1 VCEQGNIQAWL
12 KEHEIDDVEAFVPDM
27 AGAARGKLIP
37 AAKFG
42 TGELKLPESIFA
54 QTISGNY
61 VDNKNNV
68 EDRDMLLVPDP
79 STLRPVPWMNDPTA
93 SIFLDCFHRDGT
105 PVETSPRR
113 VLRNV
118 LDQYKKK
125 GWRPVVAPEVE
136 FYLINAHSD
145 ANQEVEP
152 PEGRLGRTET
162 SKQPFSIDTM
172 NDFDSFINA
181 VYAYCEA
188 QDIQIDT
195 LSQEMGPA
203 QFELNFLHGDAVA
216 LADQVFLFKRTVRE
230 AAIANEMHATFLAQP
245 ISQEAGSALHIH
257 QSIVDE
263 NGSNIF
269 SNDDGGASD
278 LFMSYIGGLQ
288 KYMPEALLIFAPYA
302 NSYRRFLSY
311 CSSPINLSWAIDN
324 RTVGLR
330 VPASDPDARR
340 VENRLAGSDV
350 NPYLALAA
358 TLACGYLGMDEGL
371 KPNQPIEGS
380 AYDQPFSLH
389 PFIYEAITALEAS
402 EAMRRMLGDQFVTL
416 YCAVKNSEC
425 REFQEI
431 VTPWER
437 EVLLFNV

>member
-1 VCEQGNIQAWL
+1 VSEQDNIQAWL

-27 AGAARGKLIP
+27 AGAARGKLVP

-42 TGELKLPESIFA
+42 SGELKLPEGIFA

-61 VDNKNNV
+61 VDNKDNV

-79 STLRPVPWMNDPTA
+79 STLRPVPWIKEPTA
-93 SIFLDCFHRDGT
+93 SIFLDCFHKDGT

-118 LDQYKKK
+118 LDLYKEK

-136 FYLINAHSD
+136 FYLINAHAD

-172 NDFDSFINA
+172 NDFDPFINE

-188 QDIQIDT
+188 QNIQIDT

-203 QFELNFLHGDAVA
+203 QFELNFRHGDALA
-216 LADQVFLFKRTVRE
+216 LADQVFLFKRTVKE

-245 ISQEAGSALHIH
+245 ISGEAGSALHIH

-269 SNDDGGASD
+269 SNEGGASD

-288 KYMPEALLIFAPYA
+288 KYMPEALLIFAPYP
-302 NSYRRFLSY
+302 NSYRRFLSFY
-311 CSSPINLSWAIDN
+311 SSPINLSWAIDN

-330 VPASDPDARR
+330 VPDSDPDARR

-358 TLACGYLGMDEGL
+358 TLACGYLGMIEGL
-371 KPNQPIEGS
+371 KPNESIEGS

-389 PFIYEAITALEAS
+389 PFMFEAIKAMETS
-402 EAMRRMLGDQFVTL
+402 EAMRKILGDKFVGL
-416 YCAVKNSEC
+416 YCAVKYDEC

-437 EVLLFNV
+437 EVLLLNV

>member
-1 VCEQGNIQAWL
+1 MREKDNIQAWL

-42 TGELKLPESIFA
+42 TGELKLPEGIFA

-61 VDNKNNV
+61 VDDKNNV

-79 STLRPVPWMNDPTA
+79 STLRPVPWLKEPTA
-93 SIFLDCFHRDGT
+93 SIFLDCFHKDGT

-118 LDQYKKK
+118 LDLYKEK

-136 FYLINAHSD
+136 FYLINAHAD
-145 ANQEVEP
+145 ANQEVQP

-172 NDFDSFINA
+172 NDFDPFINE

-203 QFELNFLHGDAVA
+203 QFELNFLHGDALA
-216 LADQVFLFKRTVRE
+216 LADQVFLFKRTVKE
-230 AAIANEMHATFLAQP
+230 AAIAYEMHATFLAQP
-245 ISQEAGSALHIH
+245 VSGEAGSALHIH

-269 SNDDGGASD
+269 SDEGGLSD

-288 KYMPEALLIFAPYA
+288 KYMPEALLIFAPYP
-302 NSYRRFLSY
+302 NSYRRFLSFY
-311 CSSPINLSWAIDN
+311 SSPINLSWAIDN

-330 VPASDPDARR
+330 VPDSDPDARR

-358 TLACGYLGMDEGL
+358 TLACGYLGMIEGL
-371 KPNQPIEGS
+371 KPNESIEGS

-389 PFIYEAITALEAS
+389 PFMFEAIKAMETS
-402 EAMRRMLGDQFVTL
+402 EAMRKILGDRFVGL
-416 YCAVKNSEC
+416 YCAVKYDEC

-437 EVLLFNV
+437 EVLLLNV